1 VEQAV
6 LTLEVE
12 VEVVLTKVEYGPVAV
27 VVPV

>member
-12 VEVVLTKVEYGPVAV
+12 VEEVLTKVGYGPVVV